1 MIGTG
6 ELLVILCLALIL
18 FGGKKLPELARNLG
32 RGLREFKR
40 ATEGD
45 LDAKV
50 TAIVYED
57 ESADVDQQK
66 NTHDKP

>member
-32 RGLREFKR
+32 KGFREFKR

-45 LDAKV
+45 LDEKV
-50 TAIVYED
+50 TTIVCEEKKPVD
-57 ESADVDQQK
+57 EK
-66 NTHDKP
+66 RE